1 MRRRGGSGIP
11 AFSQRRI
18 DSAGHASRLGY
29 TAPQMIK
36 SQNLHERLRALVREV
51 PDFPRPGIV
60 FRDISGV
67 LGDAQAFHSAVD
79 AIADQYRQQ
88 DVELVAGIESR
99 GFILGGAIA
108 HTLNAGFVPVRK
120 AGRLP
125 SATVSAAYNLEYGEA
140 VVEIHAD
147 AVRPGQGVL
156 IVDDLLAT
164 GGTAAASASLVER
177 LGGRIAGIA
186 FLIELTELSGA
197 SVLGGRPYTS
207 LISI

>member
-1 MRRRGGSGIP
+1 M
-11 AFSQRRI
+11 
-18 DSAGHASRLGY
+18 DSAGRASRLGY

-36 SQNLHERLRALVREV
+36 SQGLGERLRALVREV

-79 AIADQYRQQ
+79 AIADQYRQH

-125 SATVSAAYNLEYGEA
+125 SATISAAYNLEYGEA

-147 AVRPGQGVL
+147 AVHPGQRVL

-186 FLIELTELSGA
+186 FLIELTELGGA
-197 SVLGGRPYTS
+197 SALAGRSYTS